1 MRCVFTTCAMR
12 WLQKSL
18 VCSCSLG
25 QERPQLTK
33 RVAHNNTHTAMECAK
48 KAKKEKMSAIGATW
62 SPEGRCWAHFGAG
75 ATLVKT
81 RAGAEKRKGCLFE
94 KGIEI

>member
-1 MRCVFTTCAMR
+1 MYYSIIEVCNFSSGHVVESTDYDEDR
-12 WLQKSL
+12 KSTAK
-18 VCSCSLG
+18 SIGEAS
-25 QERPQLTK
+25 
-33 RVAHNNTHTAMECAK
+33 TAMECAK
-48 KAKKEKMSAIGATW
+48 KAKKEKMYAIGATW